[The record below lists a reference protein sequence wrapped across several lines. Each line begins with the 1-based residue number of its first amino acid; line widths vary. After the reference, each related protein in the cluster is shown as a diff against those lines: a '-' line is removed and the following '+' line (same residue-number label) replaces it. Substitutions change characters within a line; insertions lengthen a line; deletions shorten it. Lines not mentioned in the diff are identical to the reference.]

1 MMMMVMMLMMLNMV
15 YSLFDFEKTDE
26 RGLSRCSL
34 QPDNDGERYVQF
46 GG

>member
-1 MMMMVMMLMMLNMV
+1 MMMMMLLNMV

-26 RGLSRCSL
+26 MGLGRCSS
-34 QPDNDGERYVQF
+34 QPDSDGERYVQF